1 MSDDRITWL
10 LPVKNGMPYLPET
23 LASIEAQTYKNWEIL
38 AWDNG
43 STDDTVEELNKW
55 IPSRLS
61 GRLVTDQPMSVGG
74 SRAAMINRCKTEF
87 CALVDADDINLPERL
102 EKQLTFLHTAPEV
115 AVLGCQMYIIDANGN
130 LSDQIYDVPLN
141 HSDILHGMLTQNTI
155 AQPSVLL
162 RRSAILQVGNYRDFY
177 LRWNRV
183 NIEDYDLWLRVSQ
196 QFNLAN
202 LDIPLVKYRVHQNST
217 TQLAIKENR
226 INKAIND
233 CICENAPLTYGC
245 SESDMRLL
253 RERKHP
259 FAFQPI
265 LQIAKHL
272 KKTSKSKNT
281 LISQSFIN
289 NTKNLISSKDILS
302 RLLLSAYHPNKSI
315 LYQEIKSIVKSSLRR
330 IIGINRVIDRF
341 NQHRNKKKWAAQFN
355 KWLKKCEAQGSTIHP
370 SITFTGVNNPFDYIN
385 IGQCIIEP
393 ELTLWL
399 SPDQGAE
406 VKFTMGNR
414 SYIGRNTYI
423 GVFKPISIGECVL
436 IGSYCY
442 MISANHNYETCSIP
456 IIDQGY
462 VGAPIT
468 IENDVWIGTHVV
480 VLPNVTIGK
489 GAVIAAHSLVNKS
502 IPPYEVWGGIPA
514 KFLKKRI

>member
-43 STDDTVEELNKW
+43 STDNTVEELKKW
-55 IPSRLS
+55 IPDKFS
-61 GRLVTDQPMSVGG
+61 GRVITEEPLTLGG
-74 SRAAMINRCKTEF
+74 SLARMVEICETEL
-87 CALVDADDINLPERL
+87 CARIDADDINLPERL
-102 EKQLTFLHTAPEV
+102 EKQLEFLSNHPDIS
-115 AVLGCQMYIIDANGN
+115 VLGSWMYLIDEQAIQKKD
-130 LSDQIYDVPLN
+130 LYTIPLE
-141 HSDILHGMLTQNTI
+141 HDDIVHEMLTRNPI
-155 AQPSVLL
+155 AHPSAIF
-162 RRSAILQVGNYRDFY
+162 RRSAILNVGNYRD
-177 LRWNRV
+177 RV
-183 NIEDYDLWLRVSQ
+183 IEDFDLWLRVSQ
-196 QFNLAN
+196 QHQLAN
-202 LDIPLVKYRVHQNST
+202 LDIPLVKYRIHGNSY
-217 TQLAIKENR
+217 TQQAIREERLNQ
-226 INKAIND
+226 AMND
-233 CICENAPLTYGC
+233 CICENAPLTFGC

-253 RERKHP
+253 RERKHS

-272 KKTSKSKNT
+272 KKTSKSKSI
-281 LISQSFIN
+281 LFSQSFIN
-289 NTKNLISSKDILS
+289 NTKNLISPKDILS
-302 RLLLSAYHPNKSI
+302 RLLLSAYHPNKSV
-315 LYQEIKSIVKSSLRR
+315 LYQEIKSIVKSSLRKT
-330 IIGINRVIDRF
+330 IGVNRVIDRF
-341 NQHRNKKKWAAQFN
+341 NWHRNKKKWEPRFN
-355 KWLKKCEAQGSTIHP
+355 KWLRECEAQGSTIHP

-442 MISANHNYETCSIP
+442 IISANHNYETCSIP

-468 IENDVWIGTHVV
+468 IEDDVWIGTHVV

-514 KFLKKRI
+514 KFLKKRT